1 MVLEIGRFIYALE
14 NFLPAVMLMR
24 TGLDEV
30 DRKILRILQKNSRT
44 PLREISKEVGLAE
57 STVYERIKKLK
68 ERGIIQRFT
77 VMLDP
82 EALGFHIMAFI
93 LIKAQAGMYTNVA
106 SELARYPQIVEIY
119 ETTGDYDMLIKI
131 RTSGSDELNE
141 FLDRIGNVDGVVA
154 THTMV
159 VLKVHKETTELPL

>member
-1 MVLEIGRFIYALE
+1 
-14 NFLPAVMLMR
+14 MR
-24 TGLDEV
+24 TGLDET
-30 DRKILRILQKNSRT
+30 DRKILTILQKNSRT

-68 ERGIIQRFT
+68 ERGIIQKFT
-77 VMLDP
+77 VILDP
-82 EALGFHIMAFI
+82 EALGFGIMAFV
-93 LIKAQAGMYTNVA
+93 LIKSKAGMYSHVA
-106 SELARYPQIVEIY
+106 NELSKYPQIVEIY

>member
-1 MVLEIGRFIYALE
+1 
-14 NFLPAVMLMR
+14 MR
-24 TGLDEV
+24 TGLDET
-30 DRKILRILQKNSRT
+30 DRKILTILQKNSRT

-68 ERGIIQRFT
+68 ERGIIQKFT
-77 VMLDP
+77 VVLDP
-82 EALGFHIMAFI
+82 EALGFSIMAFV
-93 LIKAQAGMYTNVA
+93 LIKSKAGMYSHVA
-106 SELARYPQIVEIY
+106 NELSKYPQIVEIY

>member
-1 MVLEIGRFIYALE
+1 
-14 NFLPAVMLMR
+14 MR

-30 DRKILRILQKNSRT
+30 DKKILTILQKNSRT

-68 ERGIIQRFT
+68 ERGIIKKFT

-82 EALGFHIMAFI
+82 DSLGFKILAFI
-93 LIKAQAGMYTNVA
+93 LIKSKAGMYSHVA
-106 SELARYPQIVEIY
+106 NELKRYPQIVEIY
-119 ETTGDYDMLIKI
+119 ETTGDYDMLVKI
-131 RTSGSDELNE
+131 RTSGSEELNE
-141 FLDRIGNVDGVVA
+141 FLDTIGEIDGVVA

-159 VLKVHKETTELPL
+159 VLKIHKETTELPL